1 MYDENEWGENVR
13 MTRRRQQKQAA
24 RKRMIMIGAAIAV
37 FLIIVGGIAGLY
49 FHGKNSS
56 DAKSTTVT
64 ETTTKKTDAK
74 QTSEASTETK
84 ETQTSEEKTADDL
97 SEQLQAIVNDYSKKM
112 EEKTPVL
119 IEEYQTEIQGN
130 QEGIAGLSAVAN
142 QKARELQAISDEG
155 IGKLR
160 AAYQSADNK
169 DDWAQ
174 HFQEEECQ
182 ALIIHATK
190 DEVSPFVGKS
200 EQFFEH
206 FGEAFHEA

>member
-1 MYDENEWGENVR
+1 MTYQEWLKEKWIATGGLI
-13 MTRRRQQKQAA
+13 TQAQAA
-24 RKRMIMIGAAIAV
+24 KVLGCSITYI
-37 FLIIVGGIAGLY
+37 
-49 FHGKNSS
+49 K
-56 DAKSTTVT
+56 
-64 ETTTKKTDAK
+64 
-74 QTSEASTETK
+74 TSEASTETK

-97 SEQLQAIVNDYSKKM
+97 PEQLQAIVNDYSKKM

-169 DDWAQ
+169 DGV
-174 HFQEEECQ
+174 
-182 ALIIHATK
+182 ALDTLIN
-190 DEVSPFVGKS
+190 
-200 EQFFEH
+200 QL
-206 FGEAFHEA
+206 

>member
-1 MYDENEWGENVR
+1 MQKAREVCVSFVSVDVSLVCFASVFFVVVSVTVVLFASNEFFPW
-13 MTRRRQQKQAA
+13 KYSP
-24 RKRMIMIGAAIAV
+24 AIQ
-37 FLIIVGGIAGLY
+37 
-49 FHGKNSS
+49 
-56 DAKSTTVT
+56 
-64 ETTTKKTDAK
+64 
-74 QTSEASTETK
+74 QTSETSTETK

-160 AAYQSADNK
+160 AHVTFRS
-169 DDWAQ
+169 
-174 HFQEEECQ
+174 
-182 ALIIHATK
+182 LRRR
-190 DEVSPFVGKS
+190 
-200 EQFFEH
+200 
-206 FGEAFHEA
+206 